1 VHNEGLSTLLLSN
14 KVALVTGGT
23 RDIGRAVC
31 LRLSASGA
39 TVVFSHT
46 PTEKSASGSV
56 RTIEEIKKIGG
67 RAFAIPVDLTRA
79 QDTFELVERACA
91 LVGDRID
98 ILVNV
103 AGGLIARKT
112 ILEMDEASGI
122 R

>member
-1 VHNEGLSTLLLSN
+1 M
-14 KVALVTGGT
+14 
-23 RDIGRAVC
+23 
-31 LRLSASGA
+31 
-39 TVVFSHT
+39 VFSHT